1 MKSLIAAI
9 CVAALPNLG
18 GAESLET
25 IFVDVT
31 EETTI
36 DGYLWVKR
44 PVIVFAN
51 TDLDVNFQTQMK
63 SLRQGA
69 EELAARDVVVL
80 VDANPADKT
89 ALRKKFRPRGFAVGI
104 MRPLIQNQAGSN
116 RARACSRIPKPITNP
131 RFTMASAR
139 QRQKP
144 F

>member
-9 CVAALPNLG
+9 CIAALPNLG
-18 GAESLET
+18 GAESLKT

-36 DGYLWVKR
+36 AGYLWVKR
-44 PVIVFAN
+44 PVIIFAN

-80 VDANPADKT
+80 VDTNPANKT
-89 ALRKKFRPRGFAVGI
+89 ALRKKFRPRGFAVLLMGKDGQI
-104 MRPLIQNQAGSN
+104 KLR
-116 RARACSRIPKPITNP
+116 
-131 RFTMASAR
+131 
-139 QRQKP
+139 KP
-144 F
+144 FPWDARELSRSIDKMPMRQQEMRSK

>member
-9 CVAALPNLG
+9 CIAALPNLG
-18 GAESLET
+18 VAESLKT

-44 PVIVFAN
+44 PVIIFAN

-80 VDANPADKT
+80 VDANPADNT
-89 ALRKKFRPRGFAVGI
+89 ALRKKFRPRGFAVLLMGKDGQI
-104 MRPLIQNQAGSN
+104 KLR
-116 RARACSRIPKPITNP
+116 
-131 RFTMASAR
+131 
-139 QRQKP
+139 KP
-144 F
+144 FPWDARELSRSIDKMPMRQQEMRSK

>member
-9 CVAALPNLG
+9 CIAALPNFG

-80 VDANPADKT
+80 VDANPTDKT
-89 ALRKKFRPRGFAVGI
+89 ALRKKFRPRGFAVLLMGKDGQI
-104 MRPLIQNQAGSN
+104 KLR
-116 RARACSRIPKPITNP
+116 
-131 RFTMASAR
+131 
-139 QRQKP
+139 KP
-144 F
+144 FPWDARELSRSIDKMPMRQQEMRSK

>member
-9 CVAALPNLG
+9 CIAALPNLG

-25 IFVDVT
+25 IFVDVA

-89 ALRKKFRPRGFAVGI
+89 ALRKKFRPRGFAVLLLGKDGQI
-104 MRPLIQNQAGSN
+104 KLR
-116 RARACSRIPKPITNP
+116 
-131 RFTMASAR
+131 
-139 QRQKP
+139 KP
-144 F
+144 FPWNARELSRSIDKMPMRQQEMRAK

>member
-1 MKSLIAAI
+1 MKSLIVAI
-9 CVAALPNLG
+9 CIAALPNLG

-80 VDANPADKT
+80 VDANPAEKT
-89 ALRKKFRPRGFAVGI
+89 ALRKKFRPRGFAVLLMGKDGQI
-104 MRPLIQNQAGSN
+104 KLR
-116 RARACSRIPKPITNP
+116 
-131 RFTMASAR
+131 
-139 QRQKP
+139 KP
-144 F
+144 FPWDARELSRSIDKMPMRQQEMRSK

>member
-18 GAESLET
+18 GAESLKT

-31 EETTI
+31 NETTI
-36 DGYLWVKR
+36 DGYLWLKR

-63 SLRQGA
+63 SLHQGA

-80 VDANPADKT
+80 VDANPAEET
-89 ALRKKFRPRGFAVGI
+89 AMRKKFRPRGFAVLLMGKDGQI
-104 MRPLIQNQAGSN
+104 KLR
-116 RARACSRIPKPITNP
+116 
-131 RFTMASAR
+131 
-139 QRQKP
+139 KP
-144 F
+144 FPWDARELSRSIDKMPMRQQEMRSK

>member
-18 GAESLET
+18 SAESLET

-89 ALRKKFRPRGFAVGI
+89 ALRKKFRPRGFAVLLMGKDGQI
-104 MRPLIQNQAGSN
+104 KLR
-116 RARACSRIPKPITNP
+116 
-131 RFTMASAR
+131 
-139 QRQKP
+139 KP
-144 F
+144 FPWDARELSRSIDKMPMRQQEMRAK

>member
-9 CVAALPNLG
+9 CIAALPNLG
-18 GAESLET
+18 GAEGLKT

-44 PVIVFAN
+44 PVIIFAN

-80 VDANPADKT
+80 VDTNPANKT
-89 ALRKKFRPRGFAVGI
+89 ALRKKFRPRGFAVLLMGKDGQI
-104 MRPLIQNQAGSN
+104 KLR
-116 RARACSRIPKPITNP
+116 
-131 RFTMASAR
+131 
-139 QRQKP
+139 KP
-144 F
+144 FPWDARELSRSIDKMPMRQQEMRSK

>member
-1 MKSLIAAI
+1 MAKAGGNYPYI
-9 CVAALPNLG
+9 AALPNLG

-89 ALRKKFRPRGFAVGI
+89 ALRKKFRPRGFAVLLMGKDGQI
-104 MRPLIQNQAGSN
+104 KLR
-116 RARACSRIPKPITNP
+116 
-131 RFTMASAR
+131 
-139 QRQKP
+139 KP
-144 F
+144 FPWNARELSRSIDKMPMRQQEMRAK

>member
-9 CVAALPNLG
+9 CIAALPKLG

-80 VDANPADKT
+80 VDANPAEKT
-89 ALRKKFRPRGFAVGI
+89 ALRKKFRPRGFAVLLMGKDGQI
-104 MRPLIQNQAGSN
+104 KLR
-116 RARACSRIPKPITNP
+116 
-131 RFTMASAR
+131 
-139 QRQKP
+139 KP
-144 F
+144 FPWDARELSRSIDKMPMRQQEMRSK

>member
-1 MKSLIAAI
+1 MKSLITAI
-9 CVAALPNLG
+9 CIAALPNLG
-18 GAESLET
+18 VAESLKT

-89 ALRKKFRPRGFAVGI
+89 ALRKKFRPRGFAVLLMGKDGQI
-104 MRPLIQNQAGSN
+104 KLR
-116 RARACSRIPKPITNP
+116 
-131 RFTMASAR
+131 
-139 QRQKP
+139 KP
-144 F
+144 FPWDARELSRSIDKMPMRQQEMRSK

>member
-1 MKSLIAAI
+1 MKSLIAVI
-9 CVAALPNLG
+9 CIAALPNLG

-25 IFVDVT
+25 IFVDVA

-89 ALRKKFRPRGFAVGI
+89 ALRKKFRPRGFAVLLMGKDGQI
-104 MRPLIQNQAGSN
+104 KLR
-116 RARACSRIPKPITNP
+116 
-131 RFTMASAR
+131 
-139 QRQKP
+139 KP
-144 F
+144 FPWNARELSRSIDKMPMRQQEMRAK

>member
-18 GAESLET
+18 SAESLKT

-31 EETTI
+31 NETTI
-36 DGYLWVKR
+36 DGYLWLKR

-63 SLRQGA
+63 SLHQGA

-80 VDANPADKT
+80 VDANPAEET
-89 ALRKKFRPRGFAVGI
+89 ALRKKFRPRGFAVLLMGKDGQI
-104 MRPLIQNQAGSN
+104 KLR
-116 RARACSRIPKPITNP
+116 
-131 RFTMASAR
+131 
-139 QRQKP
+139 KP
-144 F
+144 FPWDARELSRSIDKMPMRQQEMRSK

>member
-9 CVAALPNLG
+9 CIAALPNLG
-18 GAESLET
+18 GAESLKT
-25 IFVDVT
+25 IFVDAT

-44 PVIVFAN
+44 PVIIFAN

-80 VDANPADKT
+80 VDTNPANKT
-89 ALRKKFRPRGFAVGI
+89 ALRKKFRPRGFAVLLMGKDGQI
-104 MRPLIQNQAGSN
+104 KLR
-116 RARACSRIPKPITNP
+116 
-131 RFTMASAR
+131 
-139 QRQKP
+139 KP
-144 F
+144 FPWDARELSRSIDKMPMRQQEMRSK

>member
-1 MKSLIAAI
+1 
-9 CVAALPNLG
+9 LG

-25 IFVDVT
+25 IFVDVA

-89 ALRKKFRPRGFAVGI
+89 ALRKKFRPRGFAVLLMGKDGQI
-104 MRPLIQNQAGSN
+104 KLR
-116 RARACSRIPKPITNP
+116 
-131 RFTMASAR
+131 
-139 QRQKP
+139 KP
-144 F
+144 FPWDARELSRSIDKMPMRQQEMRAK

>member
-1 MKSLIAAI
+1 MKSLFAAI
-9 CVAALPNLG
+9 CIAALPNLG

-80 VDANPADKT
+80 VDANPAERT
-89 ALRKKFRPRGFAVGI
+89 ALRKKFRPRGFAVLLMGKDGQI
-104 MRPLIQNQAGSN
+104 KLR
-116 RARACSRIPKPITNP
+116 
-131 RFTMASAR
+131 
-139 QRQKP
+139 KP
-144 F
+144 FPWDARELSRSIDKMPMRQQEMRSK

>member
-9 CVAALPNLG
+9 FVAALPSLG

-31 EETTI
+31 NETTI

-63 SLRQGA
+63 SMRQGA

-80 VDANPADKT
+80 VDANPAEKT
-89 ALRKKFRPRGFAVGI
+89 ALRKKFRPRGFAVLLMGKDGQI
-104 MRPLIQNQAGSN
+104 KLR
-116 RARACSRIPKPITNP
+116 
-131 RFTMASAR
+131 
-139 QRQKP
+139 KP
-144 F
+144 FPWDARELSRSIDKMPMRQQEMRSK

>member
-1 MKSLIAAI
+1 MKSLNAAI
-9 CVAALPNLG
+9 CIAALPNLG

-89 ALRKKFRPRGFAVGI
+89 ALRKKFRPRGFAVLLMGKDGQI
-104 MRPLIQNQAGSN
+104 KLR
-116 RARACSRIPKPITNP
+116 
-131 RFTMASAR
+131 
-139 QRQKP
+139 KP
-144 F
+144 FPWDARELSRSIDKMPMRQQEMRAK

>member
-9 CVAALPNLG
+9 CIAALPNLG
-18 GAESLET
+18 GAESFKT

-44 PVIVFAN
+44 PVIIFAKTN
-51 TDLDVNFQTQMK
+51 LDVNFQTQMK

-80 VDANPADKT
+80 VDTNPANKT
-89 ALRKKFRPRGFAVGI
+89 ALRKKFRPRGFAVLLMGKDGQI
-104 MRPLIQNQAGSN
+104 KLR
-116 RARACSRIPKPITNP
+116 
-131 RFTMASAR
+131 
-139 QRQKP
+139 KP
-144 F
+144 FPWDARELSRSIDKMPMRQQEMRSK

>member
-9 CVAALPNLG
+9 CIAALPNLG
-18 GAESLET
+18 VAESLKT

-36 DGYLWVKR
+36 AGYLWVKR
-44 PVIVFAN
+44 PVIIFAN

-80 VDANPADKT
+80 VDTNPANKT
-89 ALRKKFRPRGFAVGI
+89 ALRKKFRPRGFAVLLMGKDGQI
-104 MRPLIQNQAGSN
+104 KLR
-116 RARACSRIPKPITNP
+116 
-131 RFTMASAR
+131 
-139 QRQKP
+139 KP
-144 F
+144 FPWDARELSRSIDKMPMRQQEMRSK

>member
-9 CVAALPNLG
+9 CIAALPNLG
-18 GAESLET
+18 GAESLKT

-44 PVIVFAN
+44 PVIIFAN

-80 VDANPADKT
+80 VDTNPANKT
-89 ALRKKFRPRGFAVGI
+89 ALRKRFRPRGFAVLLMGKDGQI
-104 MRPLIQNQAGSN
+104 KLR
-116 RARACSRIPKPITNP
+116 
-131 RFTMASAR
+131 
-139 QRQKP
+139 KP
-144 F
+144 FPWDARELSRSIDKMPMRQQEMRSK

>member
-9 CVAALPNLG
+9 CIAALPNLG
-18 GAESLET
+18 GAENLET
-25 IFVDVT
+25 ILVDVT

-44 PVIVFAN
+44 PVIIFAN

-80 VDANPADKT
+80 VDTNPANKT
-89 ALRKKFRPRGFAVGI
+89 ALRKKFRPRGFAVLLMGKDGQI
-104 MRPLIQNQAGSN
+104 KLR
-116 RARACSRIPKPITNP
+116 
-131 RFTMASAR
+131 
-139 QRQKP
+139 KP
-144 F
+144 FPWDARELSRSIDKMPMRQQEMRSK

>member
-9 CVAALPNLG
+9 CIAALPNLG
-18 GAESLET
+18 CAESLET

-89 ALRKKFRPRGFAVGI
+89 ALRKKFRPRGFAVLLMGKDGQI
-104 MRPLIQNQAGSN
+104 KLR
-116 RARACSRIPKPITNP
+116 
-131 RFTMASAR
+131 
-139 QRQKP
+139 KP
-144 F
+144 FPWDARELSRSIDKMPMRQQEMRAK

>member
-9 CVAALPNLG
+9 CIAALPNVG
-18 GAESLET
+18 GADSLET

-44 PVIVFAN
+44 PVIVFAD

-80 VDANPADKT
+80 VDANPTERT
-89 ALRKKFRPRGFAVGI
+89 ALRKKFRPRGFAVLLMGKDGQI
-104 MRPLIQNQAGSN
+104 KLR
-116 RARACSRIPKPITNP
+116 
-131 RFTMASAR
+131 
-139 QRQKP
+139 KP
-144 F
+144 FPWDARELSRSIDKMPMRQQEMRSK

>member
-9 CVAALPNLG
+9 CVAALPNLA

-80 VDANPADKT
+80 VDANPAEKT
-89 ALRKKFRPRGFAVGI
+89 ALRKKFRPRGFAVLLMGKDGQI
-104 MRPLIQNQAGSN
+104 KLR
-116 RARACSRIPKPITNP
+116 
-131 RFTMASAR
+131 
-139 QRQKP
+139 KP
-144 F
+144 FPWDARELSRSIDKMPMRQQEMRAK

>member
-9 CVAALPNLG
+9 CIAALPNLG
-18 GAESLET
+18 VAESLKT

-80 VDANPADKT
+80 VDANPADNT
-89 ALRKKFRPRGFAVGI
+89 ALRKKFRPRGFAVLLMGKDGQI
-104 MRPLIQNQAGSN
+104 KLR
-116 RARACSRIPKPITNP
+116 
-131 RFTMASAR
+131 
-139 QRQKP
+139 KP
-144 F
+144 FPWDARELSRSIDKMPMRQQEMRSK